1 MFGERMLSI
10 IKEFADNSETLK
22 EARSNVEEMS
32 SIKEIGIYI
41 GLFILLFI
49 ILKIFTYIFMIY
61 SPIKEDI
68 FVTLGRFIIVP
79 FVIYF
84 YVTKIEKR
92 SWRSIGFSKGN
103 GFSSTLKGLLF
114 GFLMFSAVVAIGM
127 LLGQFRFEGYDLSS
141 LILVIPYFILFAI
154 QCFSEEM
161 YARGW
166 TITYFFKRH
175 SIFLAMV
182 INCIVF
188 ALPHLLS
195 PGIDLL
201 SIVNIFIVGMVFAV
215 MFLRFDNIWVCGG
228 VHTAWNFSQG
238 IILGFNV
245 SGYTTPSIMK
255 FSQVGQNLING
266 GAFGPESSLITTA
279 VFIISLIIAVYYPNR
294 KN

>member
-1 MFGERMLSI
+1 MLSI

-22 EARSNVEEMS
+22 QARSNVEEMS

>member
-279 VFIISLIIAVYYPNR
+279 VFIISLIIAVYYPQS
-294 KN
+294 K

>member
-1 MFGERMLSI
+1 MLSI

-22 EARSNVEEMS
+22 EVRSNVEEMS

-41 GLFILLFI
+41 GLFILLII
-49 ILKIFTYIFMIY
+49 ILKIFGYIFMIY

-103 GFSSTLKGLLF
+103 GISSTLKGLLF

-188 ALPHLLS
+188 ALPHLFS

-215 MFLRFDNIWVCGG
+215 IFLRFDNIWVCGG

-279 VFIISLIIAVYYPNR
+279 VFIISLIIAVYYPNS

>member
-41 GLFILLFI
+41 GLFILLLI

-279 VFIISLIIAVYYPNR
+279 VFIISLIIAVYYPQS
-294 KN
+294 K